1 MLAKLDFVESNESK
15 NTNSTADSSTGATLF
30 IQAGGPWRRIS
41 KFDNLSRAAH
51 PHLDKAGN
59 SVCALEALWMIPTGF
74 RPNVVYLSCT
84 FSTIQHNSAHSSR
97 SEPKARWREPAHL
110 RSETLGNL
118 SPAVQAWRDDFENRD
133 GWTRTGKSR
142 GRVPLDPGFWF
153 RPGVQRAG
161 MTLAEPSL
169 DSRGLRWT

>member
-1 MLAKLDFVESNESK
+1 METS
-15 NTNSTADSSTGATLF
+15 
-30 IQAGGPWRRIS
+30 R
-41 KFDNLSRAAH
+41 FDNLSRAAH
-51 PHLDKAGN
+51 HHLNKVGN
-59 SVCALEALWMIPTGF
+59 GVCAFGSTTDDTNG
-74 RPNVVYLSCT
+74 LSPKCRVPELY
-84 FSTIQHNSAHSSR
+84 IQHNSAYSSR

-118 SPAVQAWRDDFENRD
+118 SPGVQAWRAGFENGD
-133 GWTRTGKSR
+133 GWTRAGKSG